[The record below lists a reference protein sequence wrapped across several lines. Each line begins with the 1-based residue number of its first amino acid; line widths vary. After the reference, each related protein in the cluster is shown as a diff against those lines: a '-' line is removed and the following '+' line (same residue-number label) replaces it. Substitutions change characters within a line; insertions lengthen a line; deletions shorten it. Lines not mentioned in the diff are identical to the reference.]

1 MYLRMR
7 VGRETEKLGAL
18 LRATNELLNIGFK
31 TFLVERRAYAK
42 SGKKKL
48 LLRPGD
54 IVFEEPSWDNRGL
67 LTRVASKLGLELEE
81 IQAAELSTSPLRYPT
96 IGVYSG
102 FGVETRSLRAV
113 VETLSSIGLFK
124 LAFMTSG
131 SLPSALKGVDVLI
144 VPNGDCSLIVEGLG
158 EVGAGSIRRFVESGG
173 SFIGISESALVV
185 LKQVDSTVPRSEE
198 YSRPASL
205 LSLVEGKVVSDIT
218 EVPSAAFW
226 NYRTLEGVMR
236 LSPISGEVVVRSKGS
251 APFLLGV
258 KEVRAWLDAP
268 LLSVS
273 NRSFEIAK
281 VKSVSPNADLGAD
294 CELVKNMISQASA
307 VAFVPYSLGRLF
319 LFSPDVSR
327 QGFLESHLWLGGAIL
342 FSSKKVLEGQTQVY
356 REPTKSESSQ
366 ICLAELVTR
375 SHDLD
380 NQARSLYRVLEVIA
394 PLSVERC
401 SKQVRGK
408 VFDLLDSLDNI
419 TTLLDEF
426 RVDLIRL
433 FEGSQILA
441 EAVDRIAANQN
452 LLSRDR
458 LRLEFLNQNLS
469 RTLQEASQ
477 LNESSCRA
485 IVALLSLSINL
496 EKALLETSK
505 ELLKSSEEPLD
516 VKILDVIYGISG
528 DGPMYAPW
536 YDGRSGRPETR
547 IANPNNFGLIPP
559 LLSMVVG
566 YKRVS
571 SALNMLRLFMS
582 S

>member
-54 IVFEEPSWDNRGL
+54 IVFEEPSWDSRGL

-113 VETLSSIGLFK
+113 VETLSLIGLFK

-131 SLPSALKGVDVLI
+131 SLPSALEGVDVLI

-205 LSLVEGKVVSDIT
+205 LSLVEGKVVSDII

-251 APFLLGV
+251 APFLLRV

-268 LLSVS
+268 LFSVS
-273 NRSFEIAK
+273 KRSFEIAK
-281 VKSVSPNADLGAD
+281 VKSISPNADLGAD

-342 FSSKKVLEGQTQVY
+342 FSSKKVLEGQMQVY

-401 SKQVRGK
+401 SKQVRDK

-469 RTLQEASQ
+469 RTLQEASR

-496 EKALLETSK
+496 EKTLLETSK

-547 IANPNNFGLIPP
+547 IANPNNFGFISP